1 MKALK
6 WVLLASLFFLT
17 NVAFAF
23 CIYPGVSWVIHTLNH
38 GVSSGYNPAGLFWSR
53 PYPRFVPWQYESDVT
68 IAFDLG
74 LAVLCVSGL
83 FYGILLA
90 ARRKSGIGKMTK
102 PALEP
107 TTAASK
113 NNRQTIRLK
122 RRLLLIPFWFLAQY
136 LWNVSSGVS
145 FGEALDMMTSI
156 NSLWISAVVITAI
169 VLYAK
174 NYQVVFE
181 SNATK
186 KPSHVQKSIAPKE

>member
-1 MKALK
+1 
-6 WVLLASLFFLT
+6 V
-17 NVAFAF
+17 
-23 CIYPGVSWVIHTLNH
+23 
-38 GVSSGYNPAGLFWSR
+38 YNPAGLFWSR
-53 PYPRFVPWQYESDVT
+53 PYPRFVPWKYETYVT

-74 LAVLCVSGL
+74 LAALCISGL
-83 FYGILLA
+83 FYGILV
-90 ARRKSGIGKMTK
+90 ARRKKETDKIAK

-113 NNRQTIRLK
+113 SNRQSIRLK
-122 RRLLLIPFWFLAQY
+122 RRLLLIPVWFLAQY
-136 LWNVSSGVS
+136 LWNMFSGMS

-174 NYQVVFE
+174 NYQVVYE

-186 KPSHVQKSIAPKE
+186 KPSPTQKAIVPKE